1 MNKLILVLYILY
13 FVSYML
19 GCAYNGNVSIYSP
32 NGDGNVI
39 EKIVSTNAE
48 IPIK

>member
-1 MNKLILVLYILY
+1 MNKLITVLYILY
-13 FVSYML
+13 FIGCML

-32 NGDGNVI
+32 SGDGNVI
-39 EKIVSTNAE
+39 EKTVSTSAE

>member
-1 MNKLILVLYILY
+1 MNKLIAVLYILY
-13 FVSYML
+13 FISYML

-39 EKIVSTNAE
+39 EKTVSTSAE